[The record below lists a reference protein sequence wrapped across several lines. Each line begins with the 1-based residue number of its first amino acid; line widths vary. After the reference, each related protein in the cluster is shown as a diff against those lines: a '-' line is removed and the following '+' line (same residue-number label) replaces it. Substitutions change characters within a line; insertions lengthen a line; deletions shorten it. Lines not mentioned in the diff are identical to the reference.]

1 MNWKYSNL
9 PEEKLSDTV
18 SLTSIYTVLGII
30 AKFGLKVAQI
40 DFAGAFLYAKLKEK
54 DIVCTKMPPDVVK
67 LYVQIHPEY
76 KNFVFKDGSMIV
88 RVEGALY
95 GQP

>member
-67 LYVQIHPEY
+67 LYVPEY
-76 KNFVFKDGSMIV
+76 KKFVLKDGSMIV